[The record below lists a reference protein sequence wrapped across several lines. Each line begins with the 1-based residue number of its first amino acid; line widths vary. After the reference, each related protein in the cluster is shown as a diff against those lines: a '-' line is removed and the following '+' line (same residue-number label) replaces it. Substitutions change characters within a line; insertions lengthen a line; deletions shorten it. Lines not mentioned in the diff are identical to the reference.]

1 MEYDFKDYY
10 DIIIFSYVLH
20 HMDNPIE
27 ALKKAKD
34 MLTDRG
40 KILFSVPG
48 KAYLSEVFSDD
59 KSVGRFS
66 VEEMDDIVRG
76 AGLYPLKASR
86 NRFMMSFNSYEMFLK
101 YLQSIGTYH
110 KIMGYSNQN
119 WSKEFSDEIL
129 RKFDS
134 TAFIT
139 GEYLT
144 YNCENLQRKLRRK

>member
-1 MEYDFKDYY
+1 MIFGKKGNYA
-10 DIIIFSYVLH
+10 IIIFSYVLH
-20 HMDNPIE
+20 HMDDPIE

-34 MLTDRG
+34 ILTDRG

-48 KAYLSEVFSDD
+48 KAYLSEVFCDD
-59 KSVGRFS
+59 KAIGRFS
-66 VEEMDDIVRG
+66 IEEIDDIVMR

-101 YLQSIGTYH
+101 YLQSIGTYQ
-110 KIMGYSNQN
+110 KIMGYTNQS

-129 RKFDS
+129 KKFDS
-134 TAFIT
+134 TSFIT

-144 YNCENLQRKLRRK
+144 YSCENLQRKLRRK